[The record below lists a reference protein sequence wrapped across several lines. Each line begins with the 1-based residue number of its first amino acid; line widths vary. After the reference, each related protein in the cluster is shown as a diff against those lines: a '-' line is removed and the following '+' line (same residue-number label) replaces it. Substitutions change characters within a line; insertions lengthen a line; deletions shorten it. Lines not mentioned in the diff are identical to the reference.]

1 MKIITA
7 AIALAFAS
15 PALAQS
21 GPTGPT
27 ADPHAQ
33 HRAQQPGADHSQHQG
48 MQHGQHQG
56 GQQGQHQGHGQQA
69 NCCADRNRDGRMDC
83 CENMA
88 QSGQRRDCCPEQT
101 PRQGAQPQGN
111 QNR

>member
-15 PALAQS
+15 PALAQ
-21 GPTGPT
+21 GAPAGT
-27 ADPHAQ
+27 ASDPHAQ
-33 HRAQQPGADHSQHQG
+33 HRAHQPGADHSQHQG

-56 GQQGQHQGHGQQA
+56 AQHGQHQAGAHQHG
-69 NCCADRNRDGRMDC
+69 CCADRDGDGRMDC
-83 CENMA
+83 CQNMA
-88 QSGQRRDCCPEQT
+88 QSGQRTDCCPAQA
-101 PRQGAQPQGN
+101 PQQGAQPQGN